1 MADYLLDRL
10 QLKSKI
16 SFWRNV
22 TLCILAVSAIYFAS
36 KFSDGSGSASV
47 LQGPYVARIV
57 IDGDIEEDF
66 HREQA
71 LEGLAKDDAVKAV
84 VMHLNTWGGTVYGG
98 ESLYNSIRKISEKKP
113 VVAVIGTSAT
123 SAGYMVAVAADSVF
137 AGRTSTT
144 GSIGVILFT
153 EEISELAK
161 KLGLDF
167 IVLKSGELKGEPLFN
182 HKMTDKVKE
191 VTMEVIMSDYNFF
204 VDLVSERRQIPRDQA
219 LKLSDGRVFTGNQAL
234 ENKLIDAIGG
244 EDEAIKWL
252 VANKGVDKDLAVRD
266 LDLQEKEKFYEGF
279 VGSLGKIDVILDY
292 AANFIKS
299 TQNQLVIR

>member
-22 TLCILAVSAIYFAS
+22 ALCILAVSAIYFTS

-47 LQGPYVARIV
+47 LQGSYVARIV

-71 LEGLAKDDAVKAV
+71 LEGLARDDAVKAV

-123 SAGYMVAVAADSVF
+123 SAGYMVAVAAD
-137 AGRTSTT
+137 
-144 GSIGVILFT
+144 
-153 EEISELAK
+153 
-161 KLGLDF
+161 
-167 IVLKSGELKGEPLFN
+167 
-182 HKMTDKVKE
+182 
-191 VTMEVIMSDYNFF
+191 
-204 VDLVSERRQIPRDQA
+204 
-219 LKLSDGRVFTGNQAL
+219 
-234 ENKLIDAIGG
+234 
-244 EDEAIKWL
+244 
-252 VANKGVDKDLAVRD
+252 
-266 LDLQEKEKFYEGF
+266 
-279 VGSLGKIDVILDY
+279 
-292 AANFIKS
+292 
-299 TQNQLVIR
+299 